1 MKQNVLCRHCKAR
14 LNLFFAEILLPKGPQ
29 NYHISPMQNLPDSSC
44 PHKPITVTAAL
55 VTFYFQQL
63 FLCLPTATLNGGLN
77 DAQTGDRRVP
87 KEI

>member
-1 MKQNVLCRHCKAR
+1 
-14 LNLFFAEILLPKGPQ
+14 
-29 NYHISPMQNLPDSSC
+29 MQNLSGSSC